1 LWGRFFGED
10 YFVGRR
16 RKGRS
21 QKCMGVLLRVLL
33 LVGSGG
39 EEKETQ
45 ESEKVQVE
53 ADVKRSE

>member
-1 LWGRFFGED
+1 MWGRFFGED

-21 QKCMGVLLRVLL
+21 QKCMGVLL